1 MKFFSI
7 YKRDDGAPEFEL
19 RQLSDL
25 SANDRD
31 SRLIYKCS
39 RSQVEACLQL
49 RADRLVPT
57 LDGDEI
63 TPSGILA
70 GLDLLCSAKFAVRD

>member
-1 MKFFSI
+1 MKYFSI
-7 YKRDDGAPEFEL
+7 YKRDDGEPEFEL

-25 SANDRD
+25 STNDRG
-31 SRLIYKCS
+31 SRLVDQCS
-39 RSQVEACLQL
+39 RSQVEAWLRL

-57 LDGDEI
+57 ADGDEI
-63 TPSGILA
+63 TPNSILA